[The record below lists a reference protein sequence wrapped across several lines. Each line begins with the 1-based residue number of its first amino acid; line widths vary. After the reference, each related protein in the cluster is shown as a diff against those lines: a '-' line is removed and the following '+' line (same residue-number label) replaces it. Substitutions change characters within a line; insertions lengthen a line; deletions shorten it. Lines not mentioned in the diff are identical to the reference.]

1 MNLQNLLGQLS
12 ASSNPYNMAL
22 GMLPNNLKQTFS
34 SVANSNNDQ
43 ERAQKIADICNK
55 NGITKE
61 QLARALQSK
70 RF

>member
-1 MNLQNLLGQLS
+1 MDFQSLIGQLS

-22 GMLPNNLKQTFS
+22 GMLPNNLKQAFS
-34 SVANSNNDQ
+34 TAANSNSDQ
-43 ERAQKIADICNK
+43 ERAQLIADICNR

-61 QLARALQSK
+61 QFARAMKSK